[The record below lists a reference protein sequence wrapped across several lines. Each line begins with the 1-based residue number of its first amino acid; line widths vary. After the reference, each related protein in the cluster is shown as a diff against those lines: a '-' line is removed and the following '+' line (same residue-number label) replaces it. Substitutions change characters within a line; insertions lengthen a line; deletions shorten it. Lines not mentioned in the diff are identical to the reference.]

1 MKNFSILALVAVTMT
16 LSTEAVKLRAVH
28 EGSIVKNEKDD
39 CDSED
44 CELA

>member
-1 MKNFSILALVAVTMT
+1 MKNFSILALFAATLA

-28 EGSIVKNEKDD
+28 EGTIAKGEKDE
-39 CDSED
+39 CDGED